1 MLPITLFRR
10 PALPFGGKDWLVSK
24 APSHGNPAAIAS
36 ASLDNVIQLPLP
48 QKDESASPPVL
59 FADAGSQQSADW
71 LIEEQ
76 VKPEAN
82 KAKAKKRVAGGGA
95 KKPATTRKSKPGAA
109 KKPKTS
115 RAPKR
120 AATAKRASSIAK
132 RSVPDAATTAVDE
145 TAPLE
150 RARAPVVWR
159 KSGPL
164 DVVRFW
170 LRTAGSSLTAMLS
183 PRQRKRAAINVVDPR
198 LRTRKELLVEV
209 AILRQEN
216 AAMRK
221 KLGLPSAPFGRQ
233 VADRI

>member
-1 MLPITLFRR
+1 
-10 PALPFGGKDWLVSK
+10 
-24 APSHGNPAAIAS
+24 
-36 ASLDNVIQLPLP
+36 LDNVIQLPLP

-59 FADAGSQQSADW
+59 FADAGIQQSADW

-95 KKPATTRKSKPGAA
+95 KKPATTRKSTPGAA

-120 AATAKRASSIAK
+120 TATAKRASSIAK
-132 RSVPDAATTAVDE
+132 RSDIIVVPDAAITAVDE

-198 LRTRKELLVEV
+198 LRTRKELLIEV